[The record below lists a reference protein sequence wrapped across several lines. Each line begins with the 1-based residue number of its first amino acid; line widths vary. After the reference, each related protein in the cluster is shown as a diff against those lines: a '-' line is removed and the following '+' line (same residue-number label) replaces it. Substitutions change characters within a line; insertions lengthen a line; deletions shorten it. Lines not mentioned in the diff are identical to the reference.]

1 MKKHLEDFQDMEF
14 KRIQKLKELLEIY
27 VRSQEQLVASYQSS
41 VAEVKKAIGSIN
53 DKKDIDT
60 FVLTNKTNLVPE
72 ELVQYEAYQ
81 SQVSPRILTKTN
93 FFFAKGISSRE
104 ILQILLPL
112 CLIV

>member
-14 KRIQKLKELLEIY
+14 KRIQKLKELLEIF
-27 VRSQEQLVASYQSS
+27 VRSQEQLVASFQSS
-41 VAEVKKAIGSIN
+41 VAEVKKSIVAIN

-81 SQVSPRILTKTN
+81 SQVSLMSLRN
-93 FFFAKGISSRE
+93 FTSMDLALVLS
-104 ILQILLPL
+104 LN
-112 CLIV
+112 